1 LDLKDI
7 LSRLEG
13 VKGYGGQYTA
23 RCPAHADAHQSLSVA
38 QGEDRRILLKCHA
51 GCHAEDIV
59 RAMGLQM
66 KDLYPEAAPAGK
78 PQIVAT
84 YTYPTGA
91 QKLRRSDKSFSWRR
105 PDGKGG
111 WVYNRQGFP
120 HSLYVAGELAPPV
133 VMVVEGEKDTDNLHA
148 RGYNVVSGE
157 DGAGPGKWRREYSEQ
172 LRGLPVCVLGD
183 NDDVGRAYAR
193 ETAAALHG
201 VAKSVRLLDLST
213 VWPEIPEHGDISD
226 LIVVKGPDDACE
238 LLAKLERG
246 TPEWKPPLPNNE
258 VENICHGAGKH
269 GSIDGGQ
276 PPKEVRPLVMIS
288 APDLQKAQLPPVK
301 FLVEGI
307 LPAGTSILSAASK
320 IGKSWLE
327 LDMGLSIAAGAR
339 FLGHSTNQCGVL
351 YLALEDS
358 YHRLQ
363 NRMNKV
369 LGGRPA
375 PAQFYFSTAAPKL
388 DDGLLDTLDDHL
400 KRFTDTKL
408 IIIDTLQKIRGQAL
422 PREGAYAQDY
432 REMETVKAFMDAR
445 GVSVKFVHHNRKM
458 RDDDDPFNMISGTN
472 GIMGAADTIWTI
484 TKAKR
489 LDDEAT
495 LHITGRDV
503 EQSDTVIRFDKESW
517 TWKPMGSADWL
528 AEQRARL
535 AYNESPIVKTI
546 KKLLEQSP
554 DHRWDGTAKDLMIAG
569 RFIAKTYLAPNE
581 KKLGRDI
588 NDLEKPLFDYD
599 GIVHATT
606 GNGNTGKKH
615 SFYYRDLGQFEGLE
629 EYRNEDP

>member
-1 LDLKDI
+1 MDLKDI

-23 RCPAHADAHQSLSVA
+23 RCPAHADTHQSLSVA
-38 QGEDRRILLKCHA
+38 QGEDGRILLKCHA
-51 GCHAEDIV
+51 GCHVEDIV
-59 RAMGLQM
+59 RAMGLQT

-78 PQIVAT
+78 PRIMAT

-111 WVYNRQGFP
+111 WIYNRQGLP

-133 VMVVEGEKDTDNLHA
+133 VMVVEGEKDADNLHA
-148 RGYNVVSGE
+148 QGYNAVSGE

-226 LIVVKGPDDACE
+226 LITAKGPDDACE

-246 TPEWKPPLPNNE
+246 MPEWEPPLPDSE
-258 VENICHGAGKH
+258 AENICHSYEH

-288 APDLQKAQLPPVK
+288 APELQKAQLPPVK

-327 LDMGLSIAAGAR
+327 LDMGLSIAARAR

-554 DHRWDGTAKDLMIAG
+554 GHRWDGTAKDLMIAG
-569 RFIAKTYLAPNE
+569 RFIARTYLAPNE

-606 GNGNTGKKH
+606 GNGNAGKKH
-615 SFYYRDLGQFEGLE
+615 SFYYRDLGQLEGLE
-629 EYRNEDP
+629 EYQNEDP